1 MIQIKQI
8 IILDKNN
15 EMQTAVFKWS
25 QSMEEALQTNL
36 ALCEKKKNCPGVN
49 LWITFDT
56 RCSWGVTDHT
66 LQQEQLK
73 SVTFETSSNE
83 L

>member
-36 ALCEKKKNCPGVN
+36 ALCEKKLP
-49 LWITFDT
+49 
-56 RCSWGVTDHT
+56 RC
-66 LQQEQLK
+66 
-73 SVTFETSSNE
+73 
-83 L
+83 